1 MIFGLLINGYN
12 CIFYFFELVYVK
24 QIIRIVCMF
33 LCFCKCYRIK
43 VNVVYLFVVYNIK
56 ENYDVFM
63 YFIFLF
69 VLNKILKMFLNI
81 GSC

>member
-1 MIFGLLINGYN
+1 
-12 CIFYFFELVYVK
+12 
-24 QIIRIVCMF
+24 MF

-69 VLNKILKMFLNI
+69 VLDKILKMFLNI

>member
-1 MIFGLLINGYN
+1 
-12 CIFYFFELVYVK
+12 
-24 QIIRIVCMF
+24 MF

-43 VNVVYLFVVYNIK
+43 VNVVYFFVVYNIK
-56 ENYDVFM
+56 EIYDVFM